1 LVQQG
6 GVTTNISAT
15 SDAAAVVGREIEPSS
30 SSASIRRD
38 PIDSLVDLLQKKDY
52 EGIIKLESD
61 VVLRATALEG
71 TEPQTDSSLY
81 FMIARAF
88 VETGLSSMVAREKAT
103 HYLERSFALS
113 EKVMV
118 HECVRLLVPLY
129 LQEGRRDE
137 EAVAAVKRLHASIQ
151 KHESI
156 DPDVI
161 LSIADE
167 FYNALL
173 TNKVIEVLTMFL
185 GTINI
190 SWDKEKRAAA
200 YLAFGEGYTGL
211 AEYEKAAS
219 FLHKALA
226 ITDDPESKVAVLC
239 KMGSMSKFS
248 CNYDDA
254 LATLNCFQQSL
265 GRGGKSPPR
274 VG

>member
-6 GVTTNISAT
+6 GVATNISAT

-71 TEPQTDSSLY
+71 TEPQTASSLY

-129 LQEGRRDE
+129 LQEGRRD

-226 ITDDPESKVAVLC
+226 ITDDPES
-239 KMGSMSKFS
+239 
-248 CNYDDA
+248 
-254 LATLNCFQQSL
+254 
-265 GRGGKSPPR
+265 
-274 VG
+274 

>member
-1 LVQQG
+1 MGKKSKRNTSISKKQKSARVQQC
-6 GVTTNISAT
+6 GVANSSAISTN
-15 SDAAAVVGREIEPSS
+15 DVAAVVSREIERTSD
-30 SSASIRRD
+30 SIRRD

-52 EGIIKLESD
+52 DGIIKLESD

-71 TEPQTDSSLY
+71 TEPQTASSLY

-137 EAVAAVKRLHASIQ
+137 AVAAVKRLHASIQ

-161 LSIADE
+161 LSIATD
-167 FYNALL
+167 FYHALL
-173 TNKVIEVLTMFL
+173 NE
-185 GTINI
+185 
-190 SWDKEKRAAA
+190 
-200 YLAFGEGYTGL
+200 
-211 AEYEKAAS
+211 
-219 FLHKALA
+219 
-226 ITDDPESKVAVLC
+226 
-239 KMGSMSKFS
+239 
-248 CNYDDA
+248 
-254 LATLNCFQQSL
+254 
-265 GRGGKSPPR
+265 R
-274 VG
+274 V